1 MTTTK
6 LTDRQRRFCDLVLA
20 GMPASRAY
28 RAAGYRAASD
38 GVAET
43 NAARLIK
50 ADQVAAYLAHHR
62 AAAAEQAEVTLA
74 GELAALQRFANDEKV
89 DCTSRLGAHKL
100 LLDHLTKATPPA
112 RTALSVPPTGEEG
125 DFLRRALAVF
135 DGMLAGAISMDRGRD
150 LMAAAQQGVNIAH
163 GATLGDDMRADRPAG
178 AQNAASPVPAGDGQV
193 VRPKWLKATPGPV
206 PG

>member
-6 LTDRQRRFCDLVLA
+6 LTDRRRRFCDLVIG

-50 ADQVAAYLAHHR
+50 TDHVAAYLARHR
-62 AAAAEQAEVTLA
+62 AAAAEHAVVTLA
-74 GELAALQRFANDEKV
+74 GELAALQRFANDEEV
-89 DCTSRLGAHKL
+89 DGASRLGAHRL
-100 LLDHLTKATPPA
+100 LLDYLTKTTPPV
-112 RTALSVPPTGEEG
+112 RTALQMPPTGEEG
-125 DFLRRALAVF
+125 DFLRRSLAVF
-135 DGMLAGAISMDRGRD
+135 DGMLAGLISMDPCRE
-150 LMAAAQQGVNIAH
+150 LMAAAQAGMNIAH
-163 GATLGDDMRADRPAG
+163 GATLGDDMRAERPAG
-178 AQNAASPVPAGDGQV
+178 AQNAAPAAPAGDGQV

-206 PG
+206 PA